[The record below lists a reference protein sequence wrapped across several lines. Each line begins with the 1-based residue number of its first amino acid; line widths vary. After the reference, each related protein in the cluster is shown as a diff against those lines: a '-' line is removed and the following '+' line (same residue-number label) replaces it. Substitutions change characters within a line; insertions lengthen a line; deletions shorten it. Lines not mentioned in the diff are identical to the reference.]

1 MVTGEHAVVYGAP
14 SIVCAIEQRI
24 HVKATPLADKILD
37 VRSEIAPP
45 LTCPLGALPTDGAYR
60 FVCNAVAR
68 CGAQLDH
75 GLRLEITSQID
86 PTLGLGSSAAVTI
99 ATLGA
104 LTKLTGNDR
113 GDTWQ
118 NNLHNEALTIVRH
131 LQGRGSGADLAASLF
146 GGMIAY
152 QLPHTMLHGIPT
164 TDVCADVCPLGTP
177 PPMGLSYCGYKTRT
191 GDVLAKIAADR
202 IGHETEFDALFDQM
216 GENAKH
222 CIEFA
227 KLNDW
232 PDMGRLM
239 NDYQELMKTLGVSD
253 AKLDQIV
260 AQAQRHHGL
269 WAAKISGS
277 GLGDCVLSFGDVPDG
292 FTPVNFADT
301 GLRFH
306 D

>member
-1 MVTGEHAVVYGAP
+1 MCIRD
-14 SIVCAIEQRI
+14 S
-24 HVKATPLADKILD
+24 
-37 VRSEIAPP
+37 
-45 LTCPLGALPTDGAYR
+45 
-60 FVCNAVAR
+60 
-68 CGAQLDH
+68 
-75 GLRLEITSQID
+75 
-86 PTLGLGSSAAVTI
+86 TI

-104 LTKLTGNDR
+104 LTKLTSNDR
-113 GDTWQ
+113 GDTWHS
-118 NNLHNEALTIVRH
+118 NLHNEALAIVRH
-131 LQGRGSGADLAASLF
+131 LQGRGSGADLATSLL

-152 QLPHTMLHGIPT
+152 QLPHSMLHGVPT
-164 TDVCADVCPLGTP
+164 TDVYANICPLGAP
-177 PPMGLSYCGYKTRT
+177 PPMGLSYCGYKTPT

-202 IGHETEFDALFDQM
+202 VGHETEFDAQYDQM
-216 GENAKH
+216 GKNAKR

-232 PDMGRLM
+232 PNMGRLM

-260 AQAQRHHGL
+260 AQAQRHPGL
-269 WAAKISGS
+269 LAAKISGS

-292 FTPVNFADT
+292 FAPVNFADT

>member
-1 MVTGEHAVVYGAP
+1 M
-14 SIVCAIEQRI
+14 
-24 HVKATPLADKILD
+24 
-37 VRSEIAPP
+37 
-45 LTCPLGALPTDGAYR
+45 
-60 FVCNAVAR
+60 
-68 CGAQLDH
+68 
-75 GLRLEITSQID
+75 
-86 PTLGLGSSAAVTI
+86 
-99 ATLGA
+99 
-104 LTKLTGNDR
+104 
-113 GDTWQ
+113 
-118 NNLHNEALTIVRH
+118 RH

-152 QLPHTMLHGIPT
+152 QLPHAMLLGTPSTGDH
-164 TDVCADVCPLGTP
+164 ADIYPLGTP
-177 PPMGLSYCGYKTRT
+177 PTMGLSYCGYKTPT
-191 GDVLAKIAADR
+191 GDVLAKIATDR
-202 IGHETEFDALFDQM
+202 VGRETEFDALYDQM
-216 GENAKH
+216 GKNAKC

-232 PDMGRLM
+232 PNMGRLM

-253 AKLDQIV
+253 TKLDQIV
-260 AQAQRHHGL
+260 KQAKHHHGI